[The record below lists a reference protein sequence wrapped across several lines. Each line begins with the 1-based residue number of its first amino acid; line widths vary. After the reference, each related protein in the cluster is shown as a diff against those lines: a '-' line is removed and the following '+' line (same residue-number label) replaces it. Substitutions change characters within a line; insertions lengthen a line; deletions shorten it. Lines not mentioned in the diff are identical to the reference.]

1 MTVSVRRPVQ
11 EDIDAVAAIEA
22 ECFSEP
28 WSAQAFMD
36 VLYRDDVVLLVA
48 DAAEQTGLSELAGE
62 DAGESAALSEASA
75 ETDPVGNSTH
85 LIAGY
90 VCMYM
95 AADEGEI
102 TNVAVREDFRKMG
115 VADMLMD
122 ELIRVAGAHGMEK
135 IFLEVRESNIPA
147 ISLYQ
152 KKGFSQCGVR
162 KAFYRNP
169 VEAALLM
176 VKELA

>member
-11 EDIDAVAAIEA
+11 EDIEAVAAIEA

-48 DAAEQTGLSELAGE
+48 DAAEQAGMSEFAGE
-62 DAGESAALSEASA
+62 DAG
-75 ETDPVGNSTH
+75 NSMH

-102 TNVAVREDFRKMG
+102 TNVAVRNDFRKMG
-115 VADMLMD
+115 IGGSLLD
-122 ELIRVAGAHGMEK
+122 ELIRTAGEHGMEK
-135 IFLEVRESNIPA
+135 IFLEVRESNAPA
-147 ISLYQ
+147 IFLYE
-152 KKGFSQCGVR
+152 KKGFTQCGVR
-162 KAFYRNP
+162 KGFYRNP
-169 VEAALLM
+169 TEAALVM
-176 VKELA
+176 VKDIKDQLC